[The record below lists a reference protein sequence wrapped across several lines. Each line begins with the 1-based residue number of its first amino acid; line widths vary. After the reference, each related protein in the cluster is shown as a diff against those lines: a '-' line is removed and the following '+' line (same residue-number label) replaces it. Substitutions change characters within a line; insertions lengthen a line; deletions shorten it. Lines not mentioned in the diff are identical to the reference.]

1 MHAGESKSQ
10 MTTLI
15 VTTECLKRSDWI
27 NPPEISFHFITHLHG
42 HSLSNW
48 LILSC
53 HIRMEWVGCISSC
66 ECSFPLSCGQ
76 QLLNILMHCE
86 QTFPWPIFCPQSE
99 LEGLL
104 TYTHTH
110 MTPVVLQIKQKQA
123 WCLLHNTTQPAT
135 YFIIGSWIKIIWDNC
150 NYCIH
155 YFPNNIW
162 I

>member
-1 MHAGESKSQ
+1 MHVGESTSQ

-135 YFIIGSWIKIIWDNC
+135 YFIIGSWIKIICDKC

-155 YFPNNIW
+155 YFLNNIW